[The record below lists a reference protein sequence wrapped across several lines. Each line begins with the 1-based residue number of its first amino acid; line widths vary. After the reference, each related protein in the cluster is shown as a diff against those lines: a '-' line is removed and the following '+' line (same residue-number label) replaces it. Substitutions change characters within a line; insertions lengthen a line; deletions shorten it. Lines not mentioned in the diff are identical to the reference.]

1 MTSTEGSVILPAGG
15 KIFRT
20 VKLLQ
25 LRGLPIVV
33 AFKYFFILKIKEIL
47 GLLLLGEVDSYSIFF
62 FPLISLCLF

>member
-47 GLLLLGEVDSYSIFF
+47 GLLLGEVDSYSIFF